1 MPLFAKEGTAMLL
14 SPELTGVA
22 MVSIAWVFMYLA
34 VTAFVSATK
43 RSPEGRPE
51 KQMVSGIH
59 HMPRLS
65 LTRHSHQWRHAPNFE
80 CSRLSCPRQYWNH
93 RVQGNMLEQ
102 APTFFAAIWA
112 HAMIASP
119 ETATKLG
126 WTMLALRGL
135 YPITWALEGE
145 HPMIRGPGSI
155 CVFFVSMP
163 MSAISIYL
171 LATSAAVLNNVD
183 LTSMLA
189 DYEIGRYFS
198 RFFGFDTIGCVVGY
212 MVYILVNVFWT
223 LVQPAVKMT
232 FNKVSNS
239 HYDPNDKR
247 TW

>member
-51 KQMVSGIH
+51 KQM
-59 HMPRLS
+59 
-65 LTRHSHQWRHAPNFE
+65 
-80 CSRLSCPRQYWNH
+80 YWNH

-212 MVYILVNVFWT
+212 IAYLLVNLIWT
-223 LVQPAVKMT
+223 LVQPAVKMS
-232 FNKVSNS
+232 FNRVSNS

>member
-51 KQMVSGIH
+51 KQM
-59 HMPRLS
+59 
-65 LTRHSHQWRHAPNFE
+65 
-80 CSRLSCPRQYWNH
+80 YWNH

-212 MVYILVNVFWT
+212 IVYILVNVFWT

>member
-1 MPLFAKEGTAMLL
+1 MPLFTKEGTTMLL

-34 VTAFVSATK
+34 ATAFVSATK
-43 RSPEGRPE
+43 RTPGRLE

-59 HMPRLS
+59 HMPCLS
-65 LTRHSHQWRHAPNFE
+65 FTRHNPWRHSPSFVS
-80 CSRLSCPRQYWNH
+80 SRLSCPRQYWNH
-93 RVQGNMLEQ
+93 RVHGNMHEQ
-102 APTFFAAIWA
+102 AHTFFVAIWA
-112 HAMIASP
+112 HAMIVSP
-119 ETATKLG
+119 ETAAQLG

-145 HPMIRGPGSI
+145 HPTIRGPGSI

-171 LATSAAVLNNVD
+171 LATSAAVLNHVD

-189 DYEIGRYFS
+189 EYEIGRYFS

-212 MVYILVNVFWT
+212 IVYILVNVFWT

>member
-1 MPLFAKEGTAMLL
+1 MGDHEQIMPLFAKEGTAMLL

-51 KQMVSGIH
+51 KQM
-59 HMPRLS
+59 
-65 LTRHSHQWRHAPNFE
+65 
-80 CSRLSCPRQYWNH
+80 YWNH

-212 MVYILVNVFWT
+212 IVYILVNVFWT